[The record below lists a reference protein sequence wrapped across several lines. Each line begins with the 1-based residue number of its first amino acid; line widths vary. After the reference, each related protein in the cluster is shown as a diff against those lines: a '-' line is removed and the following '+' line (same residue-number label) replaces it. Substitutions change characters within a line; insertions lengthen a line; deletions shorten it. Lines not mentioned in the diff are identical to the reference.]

1 MYLDKQSDFVS
12 VSSGSETPLD
22 GVICVMWGV
31 LVYTGHHRRSL
42 LWNNILCQK
51 IYGELGGTGIELDS
65 SHIIYRALIWYWD
78 HLKNFIAEIPQGP
91 LGMSIGTIWV
101 TQKWFQGPPA
111 RGF

>member
-31 LVYTGHHRRSL
+31 LVYMGNQRRSL

-65 SHIIYRALIWYWD
+65 MYLYSSKVVGIKAWIVCCTEMFSHRSRVGDRL
-78 HLKNFIAEIPQGP
+78 
-91 LGMSIGTIWV
+91 
-101 TQKWFQGPPA
+101 
-111 RGF
+111 

>member
-1 MYLDKQSDFVS
+1 MYLDKQSDCVS

-65 SHIIYRALIWYWD
+65 STY
-78 HLKNFIAEIPQGP
+78 
-91 LGMSIGTIWV
+91 TV
-101 TQKWFQGPPA
+101 QKLLESRHGLFVVKKCCPTEVHRVGD
-111 RGF
+111 RL